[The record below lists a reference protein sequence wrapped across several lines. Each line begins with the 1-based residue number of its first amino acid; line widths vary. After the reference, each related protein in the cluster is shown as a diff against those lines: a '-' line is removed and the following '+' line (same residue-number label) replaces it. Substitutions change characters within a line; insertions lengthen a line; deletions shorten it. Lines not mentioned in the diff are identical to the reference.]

1 MGASDEKAATSQL
14 DPARKAAVLTDVL
27 RQFGTGK
34 IDPADWADFVKA
46 QNEGFAS
53 GPEIGQ
59 NVPDFELPDQ
69 NGKSWKLAQLMG
81 AKGLLLVFERSADW

>member
-1 MGASDEKAATSQL
+1 MAASEQKTAATSQL

-27 RQFGTGK
+27 RQFATGK

-59 NVPDFELPDQ
+59 RVPDFQLADQ
-69 NGKSWKLAQLMG
+69 NGKSWKL
-81 AKGLLLVFERSADW
+81 SD